1 MMVIGESSMAADA
14 LEVRIAHLE
23 GAYEQIDKRLGSL
36 DGRMAS
42 LERTVNERTDRVEQ
56 KLDATF
62 RWVIGILLVY
72 RCRNIASM
80 RVIQLN
86 RSASCRLSATTF
98 SYMEST
104 QFSSDFLPFEAS

>member
-14 LEVRIAHLE
+14 LEIRIAHLE

-42 LERTVNERTDRVEQ
+42 LKRTVNERTDRVEQ

-62 RWVIGILLVY
+62 RWVIGIVLV
-72 RCRNIASM
+72 NWITLMLA
-80 RVIQLN
+80 V
-86 RSASCRLSATTF
+86 
-98 SYMEST
+98 
-104 QFSSDFLPFEAS
+104 FLHR